1 MEESEKITQAWQ
13 YLDDALFT
21 SKHVKSKDIEAGS
34 TEWENVYPT
43 SLEEADKMDALIDK
57 AEETIGDQRDE
68 DFNQR
73 VNDLRDITAWS
84 RRRHK
89 TWKWSLIAGAI
100 ISAIVFYYFNSS
112 NKEDI
117 KKSEDAVALVKNW
130 TEADTTITYKQAS
143 ATNNIDYN
151 KRLFNANFYKVYLLN
166 DIKHKEKDY
175 SKYAADFAH
184 MADTASNEKNKERFL
199 KSSQDYTDRAK
210 TSRAKFDTIASMKY
224 AQIKELALK
233 DVEKNLER
241 DKDSAATTTGWL
253 IYLIILIP
261 LYIITGYPY
270 GYLIT
275 NHRRQHGFMNGL
287 QKWGFRIAAFFFGTG
302 VLMKLLPDDIVRYRY
317 SDGSTRDESEPN
329 AANFIILALKFG
341 LMLVGIFIFCF
352 ISVFIMTVQ
361 SITGLKRNFNWGALY
376 NKIKGQKA

>member
-43 SLEEADKMDALIDK
+43 SLEEADKMDTLIDK

-130 TEADTTITYKQAS
+130 T
-143 ATNNIDYN
+143 
-151 KRLFNANFYKVYLLN
+151 
-166 DIKHKEKDY
+166 
-175 SKYAADFAH
+175 
-184 MADTASNEKNKERFL
+184 
-199 KSSQDYTDRAK
+199 
-210 TSRAKFDTIASMKY
+210 
-224 AQIKELALK
+224 
-233 DVEKNLER
+233 
-241 DKDSAATTTGWL
+241 
-253 IYLIILIP
+253 
-261 LYIITGYPY
+261 
-270 GYLIT
+270 
-275 NHRRQHGFMNGL
+275 
-287 QKWGFRIAAFFFGTG
+287 
-302 VLMKLLPDDIVRYRY
+302 
-317 SDGSTRDESEPN
+317 
-329 AANFIILALKFG
+329 
-341 LMLVGIFIFCF
+341 
-352 ISVFIMTVQ
+352 
-361 SITGLKRNFNWGALY
+361 
-376 NKIKGQKA
+376 